1 MNYERIDF
9 SRILTLDEIK
19 NITDDEYERM
29 KKYCTIYINKM
40 STTSIL
46 IGSEQRSHRT
56 GKIYINYRKQ
66 NSVPLAP
73 PIGNVPMARYLSS
86 TSHYLIQDIDKRK
99 RELIYTNYTIH
110 DDELFLKYFVQGL
123 NESEYSDIQN
133 LLDEI
138 NQLLFLY
145 YNDNKKFIFMRVA
158 SKIDQKIYPIMKN
171 FVNYYQINEPV
182 IIINKLQEIIIK
194 NPELL
199 EDYKCLIKK

>member
-19 NITDDEYERM
+19 NISDDEYERI

-46 IGSEQRSHRT
+46 IGSEQRSRRT
-56 GKIYINYRKQ
+56 GKIYINYRTQ

-73 PIGNVPMARYLSS
+73 PIGNVPRAHYLSS
-86 TSHYLIQDIDKRK
+86 TSHPLIQDIDKRK
-99 RELIYTNYTIH
+99 RELIFTNYTIQS
-110 DDELFLKYFVQGL
+110 DELFFKYFIRGL
-123 NESEYSDIQN
+123 NESEYSNTQEF
-133 LLDEI
+133 LDEI

-171 FVNYYQINEPV
+171 FINYYQITEPV
-182 IIINKLQEIIIK
+182 IIINKLHEIIIK

-199 EDYKCLIKK
+199 ENHKNLTKK